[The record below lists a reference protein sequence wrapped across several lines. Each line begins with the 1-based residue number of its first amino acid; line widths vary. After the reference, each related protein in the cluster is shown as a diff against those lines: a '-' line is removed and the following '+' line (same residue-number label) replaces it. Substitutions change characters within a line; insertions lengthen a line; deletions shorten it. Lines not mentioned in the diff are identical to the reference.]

1 MDVGKYLYY
10 ISVIVLVHHNVCI
23 EGTVFG
29 TVIEEVRGGNITQSA
44 LNPRH
49 FLS

>member
-1 MDVGKYLYY
+1 MTRVQ
-10 ISVIVLVHHNVCI
+10 S
-23 EGTVFG
+23 VFG
-29 TVIEEVRGGNITQSA
+29 TVIEERGENTTQSA